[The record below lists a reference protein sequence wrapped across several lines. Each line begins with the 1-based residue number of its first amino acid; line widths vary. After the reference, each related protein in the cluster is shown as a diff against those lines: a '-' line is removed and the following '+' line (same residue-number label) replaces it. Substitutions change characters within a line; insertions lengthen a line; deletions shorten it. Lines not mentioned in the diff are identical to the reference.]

1 MLEGDA
7 AIRGDRGNIVEVGPW
22 KAVLV
27 FVARQTGSKT
37 AQFSEA
43 APSDEREGN
52 VQARKSSRPAHRRA
66 MIAVKPPAAAC
77 CVATCP

>member
-1 MLEGDA
+1 MTAENVWEA
-7 AIRGDRGNIVEVGPW
+7 GPR

-27 FVARQTGSKT
+27 FVARRTGSKI

-43 APSDEREGN
+43 ALMDERKSN
-52 VQARKSSRPAHRRA
+52 RKSSRPAQRRA
-66 MIAVKPPAAAC
+66 MIAVKPPVAAC